1 MERYCGHCGEL
12 FDKEPGY
19 FYGAM
24 FVSYALMAGWFMLW
38 YALNSF
44 VIKLSI
50 PVFLTLF
57 ASTVIGLSPFTF
69 RWSRSLWIS
78 IFVRFDKSKK
88 EQVPGRKQSDQMKGL
103 QMKEANGS

>member
-24 FVSYALMAGWFMLW
+24 FVSYALMAGWFILW
-38 YALNSF
+38 YALNIL
-44 VIKLSI
+44 VIHMSI
-50 PVFLTLF
+50 SVFLTFF
-57 ASTVIGLSPFTF
+57 ALTVIGLSPFTF
-69 RWSRSLWIS
+69 RWSRSLWIN

-88 EQVPGRKQSDQMKGL
+88 GRVPGRKQSDQMKGQPL
-103 QMKEANGS
+103 KEAERQ